1 MIDYK
6 SNQQLPQPANDFLTS
21 LMLAAAI
28 QTKKIQQ
35 DHDHAQQ
42 RLALLMTVVGDC
54 LTKLYNVRPN
64 DTENLKVAFS
74 VYLYT
79 ILSI

>member
-6 SNQQLPQPANDFLTS
+6 SNQQLTQPSNDFLTS
-21 LMLAAAI
+21 LMLAVAI

-35 DHDHAQQ
+35 DQHHAQE

-54 LTKLYNVRPN
+54 LTKLYNVRPT
-64 DTENLKVAFS
+64 DTETIKVAFF
-74 VYLYT
+74 VYLHT